1 MTAAKANRAAG
12 VLEPTE
18 AQIQISLLAECKL
31 REQQHPELA
40 LIYSIPNEA
49 TYKNRRLRA
58 MGVKPGVPDIHLP
71 IARAAFH
78 GLWLELK
85 RPGEKP
91 RPEQVYWHAALTAAG
106 HKVCVHYTAETAM
119 AEIFAYLSLKPEE
132 HNR

>member
-40 LIYSIPNEA
+40 LIHSIPNEA
-49 TYKNRRLRA
+49 TYRNGRLRA
-58 MGVKPGVPDIHLP
+58 MGVKPGVPDLHLP
-71 IARAAFH
+71 VARGGFH

-106 HKVCVHYTAETAM
+106 HRVVVCYTAETAM
-119 AEIFAYLSLKPEE
+119 AEILAYLNLKPEE
-132 HNR
+132 K

>member
-1 MTAAKANRAAG
+1 MSAPKTTTNPIA
-12 VLEPTE
+12 PTE

-85 RPGEKP
+85 RPGEKLC
-91 RPEQVYWHAALTAAG
+91 PEQVYWRAALTAAG
-106 HKVCVHYTAETAM
+106 HRVVVCYTAETAM
-119 AEIFAYLSLKPEE
+119 AEILAYLNLTEE
-132 HNR
+132 K